1 MKKLLLSMVAVL
13 MMACATPTVNQTE
26 LYGVVEDVTL
36 YNGHFHTKVWCEK
49 KGMYI
54 NVITDK
60 VYVIGQTI
68 RIK

>member
-1 MKKLLLSMVAVL
+1 MT
-13 MMACATPTVNQTE
+13 ACATPTVNQTE

-36 YNGHFHTKVWCEK
+36 YNGHFHIKTWCEK

-54 NVITDK
+54 NVISDK
-60 VYVIGQTI
+60 VYLIGQTI